1 MAATP
6 LADSTR
12 SFMAVGDC
20 IVTECFG
27 RSTSVTGE
35 AFITVTAFGESGSIL
50 DSVSNARLF
59 PATKHYRSR
68 HQRRS
73 LRFLNP
79 GFA

>member
-12 SFMAVGDC
+12 SFTAVGDC
-20 IVTECFG
+20 VVTACF
-27 RSTSVTGE
+27 RRTISITGE
-35 AFITVTAFGESGSIL
+35 AFITVTALGESESIL
-50 DSVSNARLF
+50 DSVSNAGPF
-59 PATKHYRSR
+59 TATKHYRSR

-73 LRFLNP
+73 LCFLNP